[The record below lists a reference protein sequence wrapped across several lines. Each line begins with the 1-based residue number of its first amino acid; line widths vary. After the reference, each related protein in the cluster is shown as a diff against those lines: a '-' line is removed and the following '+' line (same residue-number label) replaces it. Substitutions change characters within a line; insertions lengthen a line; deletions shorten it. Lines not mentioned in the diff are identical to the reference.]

1 MSFVV
6 NFSGLWGLW
15 NVTDYRRVRILN
27 EGHQEGDNYV
37 YKIEVLD
44 GPLKDELDKLKVG
57 EECDCRI

>member
-6 NFSGLWGLW
+6 DFSGLW
-15 NVTDYRRVRILN
+15 NSTDCSRVRILD

-57 EECDCRI
+57 EEYDCRI

>member
-6 NFSGLWGLW
+6 DFSGLWNGA
-15 NVTDYRRVRILN
+15 DYSRVRILD

-44 GPLKDELDKLKVG
+44 GPLKDELDRLKG
-57 EECDCRI
+57 GTEYD

>member
-6 NFSGLWGLW
+6 DFSGLWNGA
-15 NVTDYRRVRILN
+15 DYSRVRILD

-44 GPLKDELDKLKVG
+44 GPLKDELNRLKG
-57 EECDCRI
+57 GTKHD